1 VVLHVPKCLRPAP
14 GFTIVELVAVILIL
28 GILAAIVTP
37 RFFGRDVFENRG
49 FHDQVMA
56 ALRFAQKAAIAQ
68 HQFVCVN
75 FPDSRTVTLTT
86 GPSNACGTPLS
97 DPAGNAAYMVSS
109 SQSAFAS
116 LPAAFSF
123 DCLGRPR
130 DVAGAASCSNA
141 AGILATN
148 QTLQV
153 QNSNAIVVEQETG
166 YVHSP

>member
-1 VVLHVPKCLRPAP
+1 MVGRSVSH
-14 GFTIVELVAVILIL
+14 GFTMVELVAVILIM
-28 GILAAIVTP
+28 GILAAIAVP
-37 RFFGRDVFENRG
+37 RFFGRDVFESRG

-56 ALRFAQKAAIAQ
+56 ALRFAQKTAIAQ

-75 FPDSRTVTLTT
+75 FPDARSVTLST

-97 DPAGNAAYMVSS
+97 DPAGSAAYAISS
-109 SQSAFAS
+109 SQSAFAP

-130 DVAGAASCSNA
+130 DVAGTATCGNA
-141 AGILATN
+141 AGILAAN

-153 QNSNAIVVEQETG
+153 QNATAIVVEQETG